1 MYLNICINN
10 DWDNFFKI
18 LRKKFLSMNNVLC
31 IGEGYILFVFNNLV
45 LELIWNLIYFI
56 IIKKKNND
64 INICKVV
71 VGSLV
76 FEVLGI

>member
-1 MYLNICINN
+1 MVYL
-10 DWDNFFKI
+10 
-18 LRKKFLSMNNVLC
+18 NNVLC

-56 IIKKKNND
+56 IIKKNNND
-64 INICKVV
+64 INICKVI

>member
-1 MYLNICINN
+1 MVYL
-10 DWDNFFKI
+10 
-18 LRKKFLSMNNVLC
+18 NNVLC

-56 IIKKKNND
+56 IIKKNNND
-64 INICKVV
+64 INICKYVV